1 MTTKQ
6 MQQEIVENMKKWQK
20 IEDASVSSTAQIMEK
35 TSNPLVHLVM
45 EIIQGDSLVHRRV
58 QEFIADS
65 IDEKAVSLTPD
76 EVVRVWDMVEK
87 HIEIEKKTVE
97 YAEQAIAS
105 LKGQQGMIV
114 QEYLLNYLLTDE
126 NKHNDLLNRLDEIKR
141 GIYRSV

>member
-45 EIIQGDSLVHRRV
+45 EIIQRDSLVHRRV

-65 IDEKAVSLTPD
+65 IDQKAVSLTPD
-76 EVVRVWDMVEK
+76 ELVQVWEMVEK

-126 NKHNDLLNRLDEIKR
+126 KKHNYLLSRLDEIKR

>member
-6 MQQEIVENMKKWQK
+6 MQQELVENMKKWQK

-45 EIIQGDSLVHRRV
+45 EIIQRDSLVHRRV

-65 IDEKAVSLTPD
+65 IDKKAVSLTSD
-76 EVVRVWDMVEK
+76 ELVQVWEMVEK

-105 LKGQQGMIV
+105 LKDQQGMIV

-126 NKHNDLLNRLDEIKR
+126 KKHNDLLSRLDEIKK

>member
-6 MQQEIVENMKKWQK
+6 MQQEMVENMRKWQK

-35 TSNPLVHLVM
+35 TSNPLVHLIM
-45 EIIQGDSLVHRRV
+45 EIIQRDSLVHRRV

-65 IDEKAVSLTPD
+65 IENQAISLTSD
-76 EVVRVWDMVEK
+76 ELVQVWDMIEN

-97 YAEQAIAS
+97 YAEQGIAS
-105 LKGQQGMIV
+105 LKGQQGMVV
-114 QEYLLNYLLTDE
+114 QEYLLKYLLTDE
-126 NKHNDLLNRLDEIKR
+126 MKHNDLLSRLDDIKK